1 MDRDI
6 LFAQEVRR
14 QCREEGY
21 SVITNDGSIPMDE
34 MAGSIAARF
43 GLKMQQPPGRSAT
56 LTSGNPR

>member
-21 SVITNDGSIPMDE
+21 SVIINDGSIPIDE

-43 GLKMQQPPGRSAT
+43 GLKMQ
-56 LTSGNPR
+56 